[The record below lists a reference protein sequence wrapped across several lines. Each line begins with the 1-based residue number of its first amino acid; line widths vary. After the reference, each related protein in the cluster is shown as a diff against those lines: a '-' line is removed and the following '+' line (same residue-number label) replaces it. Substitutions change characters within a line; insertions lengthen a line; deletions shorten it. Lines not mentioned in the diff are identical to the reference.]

1 MSRRTSANRANA
13 RRSTGPRTASGRT
26 RSARNAF
33 RHGLAVSVTA
43 IPELQ
48 REVMAL
54 AHRLAEEGRP
64 LDVCLA
70 IAEATVELWRAQRYR
85 DLLISETFRA
95 LLPTASEQLSE
106 EQRARVVAEL
116 GPELGRL
123 QRYERRALSRRKF
136 AIRDL
141 GAERSGRSENRS
153 IGRG

>member
-1 MSRRTSANRANA
+1 M
-13 RRSTGPRTASGRT
+13 
-26 RSARNAF
+26 
-33 RHGLAVSVTA
+33 A
-43 IPELQ
+43 IPELH

-95 LLPTASEQLSE
+95 LLPRASEPLAE
-106 EQRARVVAEL
+106 EERARVVAEL

-141 GAERSGRSENRS
+141 GAERSGRRESRAS
-153 IGRG
+153 GHG

>member
-13 RRSTGPRTASGRT
+13 RRSTGPRTASGRA

-33 RHGLAVSVTA
+33 RHGLAVPVMA
-43 IPELQ
+43 IPELN

-95 LLPTASEQLSE
+95 LLPAASEQVAE

-116 GPELGRL
+116 GPELGPL

-141 GAERSGRSENRS
+141 GAERSGRRESRS